1 MRFPFRTLFAA
12 ALAVSLSGPRLG
24 ATQLPNG
31 WQLTP
36 AGRHIALP
44 GDLPLTMVVSP
55 DGKSLLVNTGGWHNQ
70 SISVIDMASERV
82 TQSVDVDKNWAG
94 LCFDAA
100 GANVYV
106 ASGQGYDAA
115 TAAKAVQAGMSAARV
130 ASMKRS
136 VLRFAWDGSGLA
148 PLPALVVPPLE
159 GKERFTAGLASG
171 KDGALYII
179 DMEGDTVYKMGGSPL
194 TVQGSVKVG
203 YRPLAL
209 AMSPDGNTVAV
220 SNWGAQSVS
229 LLDGRTMKETA
240 RVSVGSH
247 PNALVWGKDG
257 RLFVANAG
265 SDSVS
270 VVARYQVV
278 HTNDD
283 KTTRVVR
290 EGASV
295 LETLK
300 TSLGAADPVGSTPV
314 ALAVSADETRLY
326 VANADNNDVAVYDTS
341 NVRGS
346 RLLGF
351 IPTAWYPSALAVSPD
366 GKKLYIGTGKGLRSR
381 PSVPAIAPD
390 PRTTYDGQRKYDYIG
405 RILSGGVAVVDV
417 PDATKLASYT
427 QQVMANVP
435 RVVPNAALPVGKIKH
450 VLYVIRENRSYDQ
463 ILGDVAAGE
472 GDSSLTQFGRNIT
485 PNAHALAQNF
495 ALLDNFY
502 ADGEVAEDGH
512 KWCDAAYA
520 TDFIQKAWPS
530 NYSDRDE
537 PSADERLTAS
547 PAGSLWGNCARHG
560 VSYLSYGEEAGRAG
574 SAFVGDKGL
583 IGHASEAW
591 TRVPAEAHDTTRAAV
606 FLADLK
612 RAEASGVWPQFMVMA
627 LGEDHTQGLTPGK
640 YTPMAHVAAND
651 MALGQI
657 VEGVSK
663 SRFWASTAIFVVED
677 CAQDGPDHI
686 DAHRTVGLVISPFV
700 KRKAVDSAHYTTAS
714 FVRTIED
721 LLKLP
726 PMTQFDAR
734 ATPLSGVFGPKPDLR
749 PFTALAARVDTEA
762 RNP

>member
-1 MRFPFRTLFAA
+1 MRFALYTL
-12 ALAVSLSGPRLG
+12 LAVALTAVLGGPLLG

-31 WQLTP
+31 WQITP

-44 GDLPLTMVVSP
+44 GDLPLMMVVSP
-55 DGKSLLVNTGGWHNQ
+55 DGKSLLVNTGGWHDQ
-70 SISVIDMASERV
+70 SVSVIDMASERV

-100 GANVYV
+100 GANVYA

-115 TAAKAVQAGMSAARV
+115 TAAKAVQAGMPAMRV

-136 VLRFAWDGSGLA
+136 VLRFAWDGGRLT
-148 PLPALVVPPLE
+148 PQPDLVVPPLE
-159 GKERFTAGLASG
+159 GKERFTAGLAAG
-171 KDGALYII
+171 KDGALYVI
-179 DMEGDTVYKMGGSPL
+179 DMEGDTVYKMSGSPL
-194 TVQGSVKVG
+194 TVQAGVKVG

-209 AMSPDGNTVAV
+209 AVSPDSSVVAV
-220 SNWGAQSVS
+220 SNWGAESVS
-229 LLDGRTMKETA
+229 LLDARTMKEMA

-247 PNALVWGKDG
+247 PNALVWGRDG

-270 VVARYQVV
+270 VIARYQVV

-314 ALAVSADETRLY
+314 ALAVSPDETRLY

-341 NVRGS
+341 HVRGS

-366 GKKLYIGTGKGLRSR
+366 GRKLYIAIGKGLRSR
-381 PSVPAIAPD
+381 PNVPAIAPD

-405 RILSGGVAVVDV
+405 RILSGSVSVVDA
-417 PDATKLASYT
+417 PDAAQLASYT
-427 QQVMANVP
+427 QQVMANAP
-435 RVVPNAALPVGKIKH
+435 RVIPASGLPVGKIKH
-450 VLYVIRENRSYDQ
+450 VLYIIRENRSYDQ

-472 GDSSLTQFGRNIT
+472 GDPSLALFGRHVT

-495 ALLDNFY
+495 ALLDHFY
-502 ADGEVAEDGH
+502 ADGAVAEDGH

-520 TDFIQKAWPS
+520 TDFIQKAWPN

-547 PAGSLWGNCARHG
+547 PAGSLWDNCARHG
-560 VSYLSYGEEAGRAG
+560 VSYLSYGEEAAWAG
-574 SAFVGDKGL
+574 DAFVGNKGL
-583 IGHASEAW
+583 MGHASKAW
-591 TRVPAEAHDTTRAAV
+591 ASVPAEAHDTARAAV

-627 LGEDHTQGLTPGK
+627 LGEDHAQGLTAGK

-651 MALGQI
+651 LALGQI

-700 KRKAVDSAHYTTAS
+700 KRKAVDSTPYTTAS

-734 ATPLSGVFGPKPDLR
+734 ATPLSAVFGPKPDLR